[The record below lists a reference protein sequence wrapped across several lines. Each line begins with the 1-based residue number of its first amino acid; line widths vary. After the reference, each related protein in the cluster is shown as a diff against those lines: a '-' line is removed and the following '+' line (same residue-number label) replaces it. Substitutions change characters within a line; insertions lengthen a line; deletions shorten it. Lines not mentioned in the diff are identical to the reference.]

1 MGGAAGK
8 ANANL
13 DLSAMAAEKE
23 AQSKRNDIKEI
34 RNHKQLEKVDFD
46 FDSPRMKKALHNL
59 GVSKEECMKK
69 ERSEFDKKGL
79 DEDIVNLRFKH
90 HQNRLIDILNRILE
104 ERRKIKH
111 EQMREEARAF
121 NNPNNQNNTSGFNQ
135 TKSPGF
141 SSLERTMNIPKL
153 GFGASPMMLS
163 PLA

>member
-1 MGGAAGK
+1 VGGAAGK
-8 ANANL
+8 AKVNL
-13 DLSAMAAEKE
+13 DLSAMEAEKE

-34 RNHKQLEKVDFD
+34 RNYKQLEKVDLD

>member
-8 ANANL
+8 AKVNL
-13 DLSAMAAEKE
+13 DLSAMEAEKE

-34 RNHKQLEKVDFD
+34 RNYKQLEKVDLD